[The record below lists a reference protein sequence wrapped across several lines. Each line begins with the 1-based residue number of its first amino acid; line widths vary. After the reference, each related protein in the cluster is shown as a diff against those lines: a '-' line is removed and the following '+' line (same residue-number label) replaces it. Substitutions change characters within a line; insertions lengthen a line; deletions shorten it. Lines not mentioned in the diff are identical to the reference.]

1 VVQHFYEHFRAQM
14 RFEGFSLSNLKIDP
28 RAQLA
33 TLLDLR
39 DLNVSL
45 HDLTDA
51 FVVPKEWVLLER
63 TLLLLLGVCT
73 TLDPEMDPSAV
84 IQPYVDRFLLGEK
97 KEWSEAMLD
106 TLRESALSA
115 FALPGELGRFLT
127 LASRGD
133 VEVHIRGIEASV
145 NVLYAL
151 GQQLL
156 WGFLG
161 ATAFSLSVVFEGRGQ
176 ESARLVLAGVA
187 MIFGGLLLI
196 SLLRGRRLRRRRRR

>member
-1 VVQHFYEHFRAQM
+1 M

-176 ESARLVLAGVA
+176 ESERLVLAGVA

>member
-1 VVQHFYEHFRAQM
+1 
-14 RFEGFSLSNLKIDP
+14 
-28 RAQLA
+28 
-33 TLLDLR
+33 LLDLR

-45 HDLTDA
+45 RDLTDA

-115 FALPGELGRFLT
+115 FALPGELGRFLN

-133 VEVHIRGIEASV
+133 VEVRIRGMQSSV
-145 NVLYAL
+145 DVLYTL

-176 ESARLVLAGVA
+176 DGARLVSVGAA
-187 MIFGGLLLI
+187 TIFGGLLLI
-196 SLLRGRRLRRRRRR
+196 SLLRGRRLRKRRR

>member
-1 VVQHFYEHFRAQM
+1 M

-115 FALPGELGRFLT
+115 FALPGELGRFLN

-133 VEVHIRGIEASV
+133 VEVRIRGIDAGV
-145 NVLYAL
+145 DVLYAL

-161 ATAFSLSVVFEGRGQ
+161 ATAFSLSVVFQGRGQ
-176 ESARLVLAGVA
+176 DSARLMSAGVA
-187 MIFGGLLLI
+187 SIFGGLLLI
-196 SLLRGRRLRRRRRR
+196 SLLRGRRLRKRRRR